1 MIEQKKNDV
10 VLSGRTDSKPWKKQ
24 NEVVSEAKDSRVEGI
39 SDVQIKTR
47 QIEPKTA
54 KEEILQFR
62 RNFPRGIQMRIVDS
76 NMTSANTKCITQQQ
90 QQQLQDRQIPQ
101 RPSSAKRAGGRQK
114 SITYRR
120 SASARKRIQHRST
133 DEGNAW
139 NGLSLRKEVRKKLL
153 ALQNGPYGKD
163 IPRARRPKAE
173 HQKHLPKYT
182 SCSTRLSGRSGNNS
196 TKQVLQR
203 ELETNEKVN
212 SITVVLKERPSTSPS
227 RRRRHLSPSKN
238 IATTST
244 AEIHV

>member
-1 MIEQKKNDV
+1 
-10 VLSGRTDSKPWKKQ
+10 
-24 NEVVSEAKDSRVEGI
+24 
-39 SDVQIKTR
+39 VQIKTR

-133 DEGNAW
+133 DE
-139 NGLSLRKEVRKKLL
+139 RKEVRKKLL

-163 IPRARRPKAE
+163 SPRARRPKAE